1 MKKFKPKQQNPRF
14 DFNLHS
20 IGMKLAIIFVSLSI
34 VSSILLGV
42 ISVVIAKKA
51 LVETVDMLLPQTAQT
66 AANFINE
73 QVTKPYDVL
82 ETITSYDAIK
92 DPNLS
97 LEEKVTLIKPL
108 ALSGNFVKLGI
119 SDPDGNTLF
128 TDGTTYDL
136 GSRREFIECTANK
149 STTLSNPTGNFF
161 KESDN
166 KTIITYA
173 SPIIIDDTVVGVLYA
188 AYDGA
193 NLNQFISTLTIG
205 ETGLCVLL
213 NKAGYMLA
221 HTNPDMIDTNIIE
234 EARGNDDFSSLASL
248 HEEMING
255 QTSSGEFEL
264 NNETRYLAYAPVG
277 HTGWSVGID
286 IAKHEI
292 LSQVKVIQTWII
304 ILTLLVIAASI
315 AIVLTQTS
323 LISRSIDTIT
333 AHLSKLAQGD
343 LQNSISPE
351 YTKRKD
357 EFGIMATAMD
367 NMQASFNRAIST
379 VKTHCLDVDQYAT
392 SLAALSQEM
401 TSAVETVSSSVQGS
415 AEGMQSQSKDF
426 IHMIDLLTR
435 FNDYMES
442 VSCSMSAIKESTN
455 TIQALSDESNQDM
468 EEVISSVNNVTSSFQ
483 DLVISVQQVDDNIKK
498 INDSTHLIHNIAD
511 QTNLLALNA
520 TIEAARAGEVGRGFA
535 VVADEIR
542 KLADQSKHTASNI
555 GTLILTITTST
566 DIMVNTSNIV
576 NSELSNQK
584 EVIYKASD
592 SFAKITSAV
601 HEITPTIVASNQA
614 IEDANTQK
622 DTIISKVATS
632 SAVSQEVAAASK
644 EVAAIVQEMNLST
657 EEVAIS
663 SQNLNHMTGQ
673 MMSQLEHFQT
683 L

>member
-1 MKKFKPKQQNPRF
+1 MKNSKGKQQSTRLN
-14 DFNLHS
+14 FNLHS

-34 VSSILLGV
+34 VSSILLGA

-92 DPNLS
+92 DLNLS
-97 LEEKVTLIKPL
+97 LEEKVALIKPL

-119 SDPDGNTLF
+119 SDTDGSTLF

-136 GSRREFIECTANK
+136 GNRREFIECTVNK
-149 STTLSNPTGNFF
+149 STTLSNPTDNFF
-161 KESDN
+161 KESDKN
-166 KTIITYA
+166 TIITYA

-221 HTNPDMIDTNIIE
+221 HTDPDMIDTNVIE
-234 EARGNDDFSSLASL
+234 EARENNDFASLATL

-255 QTSSGEFEL
+255 QTSSGEFKL
-264 NNETRYLAYAPVG
+264 NKETRYLAYAPIG

-292 LSQVKVIQTWII
+292 FSQVKVIQTWII

-323 LISRSIDTIT
+323 LISRSIDTII

-343 LQNSISPE
+343 LQNPISPE

-367 NMQASFNRAIST
+367 NMQASFNHAIST

-426 IHMIDLLTR
+426 IHMVDLLKR

-455 TIQALSDESNQDM
+455 TIQSLSDESNQDM
-468 EEVISSVNNVTSSFQ
+468 EEVMSSVNNVTSSFQ
-483 DLVISVQQVDDNIKK
+483 DLVISVQQVDDNIQK

-542 KLADQSKHTASNI
+542 KLADQSKHTANDI

-601 HEITPTIVASNQA
+601 HEITPTIIASNQA
-614 IEDANTQK
+614 IEDANAQK
-622 DTIISKVATS
+622 DTIIAKVATS
-632 SAVSQEVAAASK
+632 SAVSQAVATASK

-663 SQNLNHMTGQ
+663 SQNLNHMTGE
-673 MMSQLEHFQT
+673 MMGQLEHFQT